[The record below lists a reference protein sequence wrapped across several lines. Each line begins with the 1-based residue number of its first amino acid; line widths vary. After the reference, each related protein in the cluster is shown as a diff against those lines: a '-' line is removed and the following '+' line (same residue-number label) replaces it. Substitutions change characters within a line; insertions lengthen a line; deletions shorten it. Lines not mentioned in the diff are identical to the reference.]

1 MDVQLFLRV
10 VWRFRLL
17 ITAGLVFALAF
28 AFLAFVRVGF
38 DDSISFSYRDKE
50 QWAAYST
57 LLVTQ
62 EGFPEGRLVVDPLL
76 RGDVE
81 RSGKKR
87 LFADPNR
94 LTGLALLYANLADSD
109 PVRRLMRRGRPI
121 RGRVEAASLTATDNP
136 SNVLPLIQLAGVAE
150 TRAAALELTHRGTA
164 ALVRFVEEEQHA
176 NAIPDEERVILRVVK
191 HPGRAKLLSAR
202 SKAIPILV
210 FLTVAVAFLALAFVL
225 ENLRPLVP
233 RTSDVRIAPA
243 SPETPRLSA

>member
-1 MDVQLFLRV
+1 LDAQLFLRV

-17 ITAGLVFALAF
+17 VTAGLVFALAL
-28 AFLAFVRVGF
+28 AFLAFVRVSF
-38 DDSISFSYRDKE
+38 EDSISFSYRDKE

-62 EGFPEGRLVVDPLL
+62 EGFPEGRLVVDPVL

-81 RSGKKR
+81 QRGNKR

-94 LTGLALLYANLADSD
+94 LNGLAVLYANLADSD
-109 PVRRLMRRGRPI
+109 PVKRLMRRGGPI
-121 RGRVEAASLTATDNP
+121 RGRIEAASLTASDNP

-150 TRAAALELTHRGTA
+150 TRAAALELTHRGTT
-164 ALVRFVEEEQHA
+164 ALVRFVEGEQHA
-176 NAIPDEERVILRVVK
+176 AAIPDEERVILRVVK
-191 HPGRAKLLSAR
+191 NPGRAKVLSAR

-210 FLTVAVAFLALAFVL
+210 FLTVAVAFLGLAFVL

-233 RTSDVRIAPA
+233 RSSDVRVAPA
-243 SPETPRLSA
+243 PAETPRLSA